1 MMTNSK
7 TNNMAGV
14 IAKEG
19 YETRVALKALE
30 RAGKCPNLH
39 GHVHEF
45 MFCDKYN
52 FNPEHFLNGE
62 HAQLTKS
69 ATAKMKDVI
78 MMKGGKVIGHAQ
90 LKDTSSVS
98 GAVKTVKQIKAG
110 KYVKTRMMG
119 TEETVAKIAG
129 KTSQPVQS
137 TGISSETTTRIAGK
151 ALGNMPTLG
160 MVKSAAKSGGLAG
173 AAFGA
178 GIEAISS
185 GIDYL
190 DGKKDFD
197 DVVIDV
203 GAAAIKGGVTG
214 AGSAVAGTAAAGLAG
229 SVISTAA
236 ATGVGTAFAGTTI
249 GAATIL
255 AGPVVVGAIATIAV
269 GGLISSIFD

>member
-1 MMTNSK
+1 MKANSK

-19 YETRVALKALE
+19 YEARVALQALE

-69 ATAKMKDVI
+69 ATAEMKDII

-90 LKDTSSVS
+90 LKDTSSLS
-98 GAVKTVKQIKAG
+98 GAAKTVKQIKAG
-110 KYVKTRMMG
+110 KYAKTRVMG
-119 TEETVAKIAG
+119 TEETFAKIAG
-129 KTSQPVQS
+129 KTSQPVHS
-137 TGISSETTTRIAGK
+137 SGISSETTSRIAGK
-151 ALGNMPTLG
+151 ALGNTTLG

-190 DGKKDFD
+190 DGKKEFD

-214 AGSAVAGTAAAGLAG
+214 AGSAVAGTVAAGWAG
-229 SVISTAA
+229 SAISTVA
-236 ATGVGTAFAGTTI
+236 ATGVGSAFAGTTI